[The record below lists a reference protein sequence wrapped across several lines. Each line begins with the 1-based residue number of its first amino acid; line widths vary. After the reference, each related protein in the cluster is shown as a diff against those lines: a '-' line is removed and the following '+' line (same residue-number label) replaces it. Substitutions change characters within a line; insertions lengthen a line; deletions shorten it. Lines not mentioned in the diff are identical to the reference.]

1 MDNDNIFTLFCKYV
15 DETIFSDEKKGEVVA
30 FIVDQ
35 TYINDFRKIYQVEE
49 KDLLNAARL
58 FLNRVTT
65 NSRYARGMIAIQV
78 FAATKRANS
87 GGFTERNYN
96 DRLVDLLFYDTGELQ
111 RWYSN
116 YQDDMWRLFYAWCDS
131 NNFQVSRKCY
141 PFAGLGRYVQYPLQ
155 EARRVFTTEAL
166 LNFARAFVDNKLT
179 PEDDFS
185 YKTFWNLITW
195 RELARYIDSEN
206 ARRIFNDHEYRSD
219 AKQQIYNFFLRWDGE
234 YRIANNSERKKRVS
248 SDGNVLYLSQ
258 EWDCVDIRD
267 ANNSLIASY
276 PLASLKYGTLTNG
289 NNHLAIRNK
298 GVFFF
303 KYDKDYQIWEE
314 TRFVE
319 SGEVGIAMVFPDS
332 TSVADLWFRTYTC
345 KAIIK
350 QSPKCG

>member
-116 YQDDMWRLFYAWCDS
+116 YQDDMAQQKFSVDCQKFS
-131 NNFQVSRKCY
+131 
-141 PFAGLGRYVQYPLQ
+141 
-155 EARRVFTTEAL
+155 
-166 LNFARAFVDNKLT
+166 NFA
-179 PEDDFS
+179 P
-185 YKTFWNLITW
+185 
-195 RELARYIDSEN
+195 
-206 ARRIFNDHEYRSD
+206 
-219 AKQQIYNFFLRWDGE
+219 
-234 YRIANNSERKKRVS
+234 
-248 SDGNVLYLSQ
+248 
-258 EWDCVDIRD
+258 
-267 ANNSLIASY
+267 
-276 PLASLKYGTLTNG
+276 
-289 NNHLAIRNK
+289 
-298 GVFFF
+298 
-303 KYDKDYQIWEE
+303 
-314 TRFVE
+314 
-319 SGEVGIAMVFPDS
+319 
-332 TSVADLWFRTYTC
+332 
-345 KAIIK
+345 
-350 QSPKCG
+350 